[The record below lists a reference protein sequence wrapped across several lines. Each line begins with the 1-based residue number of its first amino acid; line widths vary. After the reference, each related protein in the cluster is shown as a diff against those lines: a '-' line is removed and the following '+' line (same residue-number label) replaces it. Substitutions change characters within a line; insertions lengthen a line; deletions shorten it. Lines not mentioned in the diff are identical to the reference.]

1 MSQRARYNYSVTA
14 RAAQA
19 AQQAAAAALRRAEA
33 ERRAA
38 EWAARS
44 AAMTREHLGR
54 YQSILDDIAEQ
65 GLDAYVLS
73 EFAAISRMI
82 AEAKQLTY
90 TDPAAAKNLSL
101 AIGPR
106 IGPLPRTA
114 RQQRGMER
122 AAQLLQANEANQSSA
137 GRRGATTSVVRAP
150 TEASMEFGGVTQHED
165 PLERAWGES
174 LGEWTDHLARDLAFG
189 DLAALRR
196 AIGGAEGPTTPEEV
210 ATLLRTLR
218 NRAEAEAEGVRRQEA
233 ETRAVQQQISD
244 DLLPELDAVEGQ
256 AEASEA
262 GALTDPEEARR
273 EAVRGVMNALEDAG
287 FVVDSPRLVQLAA
300 GGNEVIVVGTRAS
313 GASATFNLTL
323 DGKLQYDFSGYRG
336 ASCDADIDT
345 VVPALQD
352 IYGIQLSDETVS
364 WRNPDDQDAA
374 ARPQPGR
381 TRNA

>member
-19 AQQAAAAALRRAEA
+19 AQQAATAALRRAEA

-38 EWAARS
+38 QWAARS
-44 AAMTREHLGR
+44 AAMTRGHLGR

-122 AAQLLQANEANQSSA
+122 AAELQANAANQSSA
-137 GRRGATTSVVRAP
+137 GRRGAET
-150 TEASMEFGGVTQHED
+150 SMEFGGVTQHED
-165 PLERAWGES
+165 PLERAWDES

-196 AIGGAEGPTTPEEV
+196 SIGGPEGPTTPEQV

-218 NRAEAEAEGVRRQEA
+218 NRAEAEAQGVRRQEA
-233 ETRAVQQQISD
+233 ETRAVQEQISD
-244 DLLPELDAVEGQ
+244 DLPPELDAVESQ
-256 AEASEA
+256 AEASGD
-262 GALTDPEEARR
+262 GALSDPEEARR
-273 EAVRGVMNALEDAG
+273 EAVRGVMNALEGAG

-323 DGKLQYDFSGYRG
+323 DGMLQYDFSGYRG

-352 IYGIQLSDETVS
+352 IYGIQLSDEIVS